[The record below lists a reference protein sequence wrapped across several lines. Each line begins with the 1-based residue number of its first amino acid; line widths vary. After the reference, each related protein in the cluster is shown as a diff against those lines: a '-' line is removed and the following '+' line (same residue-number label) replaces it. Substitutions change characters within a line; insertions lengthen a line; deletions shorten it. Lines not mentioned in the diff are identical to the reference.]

1 MQLSKDEREE
11 IILILSLRT
20 NYSEDLLRKMS
31 DEELLEIYNKQ
42 K

>member
-31 DEELLEIYNKQ
+31 DEELLEIYNK
-42 K
+42 